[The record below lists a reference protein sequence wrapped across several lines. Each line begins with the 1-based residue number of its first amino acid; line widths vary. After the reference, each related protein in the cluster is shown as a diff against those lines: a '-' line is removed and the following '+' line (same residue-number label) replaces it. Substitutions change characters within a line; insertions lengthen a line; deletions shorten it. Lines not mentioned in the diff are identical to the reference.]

1 MQELELV
8 RIYSLFLQHVK
19 MNKIVLI
26 LYISLFIFSST
37 TSASKLFSDSEI
49 NEMISESGGFR
60 YANDKL
66 NEFSEKAIDAIQG
79 YEESEVKKSLTQ
91 LVSFNINRKM

>member
-1 MQELELV
+1 
-8 RIYSLFLQHVK
+8 
-19 MNKIVLI
+19 
-26 LYISLFIFSST
+26 
-37 TSASKLFSDSEI
+37 
-49 NEMISESGGFR
+49 MISESGGFR